1 MASQPPAR
9 RWTLIASHSTLT
21 LFWESREALKNG
33 MPSKKGRVVLETFIL
48 GACASSRV
56 LPWRSPRIPAALTD
70 KLSHGRAHQPE
81 RSQARVRRLA
91 ATEVLPRVGTR
102 EGSRASGTAAEQAAP
117 GKSFPALAAPLFST
131 PRLVSHCRLWA
142 GHIDLW
148 ARANP
153 TQIWTAHVASKK
165 VFAH

>member
-33 MPSKKGRVVLETFIL
+33 MPSKKGRVVLEMFIL

-56 LPWRSPRIPAALTD
+56 LPWRSPRIPAVTSCRTAGPI
-70 KLSHGRAHQPE
+70 SRNA
-81 RSQARVRRLA
+81 ARQ
-91 ATEVLPRVGTR
+91 GC
-102 EGSRASGTAAEQAAP
+102 EGSQPLRCSL
-117 GKSFPALAAPLFST
+117 ALAREKGPAPPAPPRSKQLRVSHFPLWLRRFSAP